1 MYRFYLNEEL
11 KQYIR
16 EEHIEKNS
24 EKVIDDYLQE
34 LNYTVNVD
42 LKIGSSQLHL
52 TNLRLFPDWE
62 NKCMMCKSVAS
73 EHVIDKDAEY
83 DPQSRIAKMLD
94 FETFKIPFD
103 EFLMENVKVTTVYY
117 GGRVITDSF
126 IQAIINGQDTNGL
139 QGYKYSFIK
148 EAFDDKPSCDYVYKI
163 NNHFYEVSYI
173 TAGMYAK
180 DKTHFGD
187 ELSLVR
193 IDAIGTYYY
202 KTAFELLRGEG
213 YLDRLEQTEDG
224 LYIPNLT
231 IQKYKRVKYN

>member
-11 KQYIR
+11 KQYFR

-24 EKVIDDYLQE
+24 EKVIEDYLEE
-34 LNYTVNVD
+34 LNYTVNID

-52 TNLRLFPDWE
+52 TNLRLFPDWK
-62 NKCMMCKSVAS
+62 NKCMRCKSVAS
-73 EHVIDKDAEY
+73 ENLNKDAEY
-83 DPQSRIAKMLD
+83 DPQSRIAKMLN
-94 FETFKIPFD
+94 FETFQIPFD

-117 GGRVITDSF
+117 GQMIITDS
-126 IQAIINGQDTNGL
+126 IVRAIINGQYTNGL

-148 EAFDDKPSCDYVYKI
+148 EAFDDKPSHDYVYKI
-163 NNHFYEVSYI
+163 NNHFYEVYYSP
-173 TAGMYAK
+173 AGIHSK

-187 ELSLVR
+187 QLLLSRV
-193 IDAIGTYYY
+193 DNGQDCF

-213 YLDRLEQTEDG
+213 YLDRLKQTEDG

-231 IQKYKRVKYN
+231 IKKYKKI

>member
-1 MYRFYLNEEL
+1 MYRFYLNDEL
-11 KQYIR
+11 KQYFR

-24 EKVIDDYLQE
+24 SKVIEDYLEE
-34 LNYTVNVD
+34 LNYTVNLD

-62 NKCMMCKSVAS
+62 NKCMRCKSVAS
-73 EHVIDKDAEY
+73 EHIIDKDAEY
-83 DPQSRIAKMLD
+83 DPQSRIAKILNLD
-94 FETFKIPFD
+94 TFKIPFD

-117 GGRVITDSF
+117 GQMIITDSVVR
-126 IQAIINGQDTNGL
+126 AIINGKDTGL

-148 EAFDDKPSCDYVYKI
+148 EAFNDEHPYDYVYKI
-163 NNHFYEVSYI
+163 NNHFYEVYYVI
-173 TAGMYAK
+173 AGMYTK

-187 ELSLVR
+187 QLSLTRV
-193 IDAIGTYYY
+193 DNGQYCF

-224 LYIPNLT
+224 LYIPNLR
-231 IQKYKRVKYN
+231 IQKYKKV

>member
-1 MYRFYLNEEL
+1 MYRFYLNDEL
-11 KQYIR
+11 KQYFR

-24 EKVIDDYLQE
+24 EKVIEDYLEE
-34 LNYTVNVD
+34 LNYTVNID

-62 NKCMMCKSVAS
+62 NKCMKCKSVAS

-83 DPQSRIAKMLD
+83 DPQSRISKMLD
-94 FETFKIPFD
+94 FETFRIPFD

-117 GGRVITDSF
+117 GQMIITDS
-126 IQAIINGQDTNGL
+126 IVRAIINGKDTNGL

-148 EAFDDKPSCDYVYKI
+148 EAFDDTPSLDYVYKI
-163 NNHFYEVSYI
+163 NNHFYEVYYSP
-173 TAGMYAK
+173 AGMYSK

-187 ELSLVR
+187 EISLTRV
-193 IDAIGTYYY
+193 DSGQYCF

-231 IQKYKRVKYN
+231 IQKYKKVK

>member
-1 MYRFYLNEEL
+1 MYRFYLNDEL

-24 EKVIDDYLQE
+24 EKVIEDYLEE
-34 LNYTVNVD
+34 LNYTVNID

-62 NKCMMCKSVAS
+62 NKCMRCKSVAS
-73 EHVIDKDAEY
+73 ENLNKDAEY
-83 DPQSRIAKMLD
+83 DSQSRIAKMLN
-94 FETFKIPFD
+94 FETFQIPFD

-117 GGRVITDSF
+117 GQMIITDT
-126 IQAIINGQDTNGL
+126 IVRAIINGQDTNGL

-148 EAFDDKPSCDYVYKI
+148 EAFDDKPLCDYIYKI
-163 NNHFYEVSYI
+163 NNHFYEVYYSP
-173 TAGMYAK
+173 AGMYSK

-187 ELSLVR
+187 EISLTRV
-193 IDAIGTYYY
+193 DNGQYCF

-213 YLDRLEQTEDG
+213 YLNRLEQTDDG
-224 LYIPNLT
+224 LYIPNLR
-231 IQKYKRVKYN
+231 IQKYKKV

>member
-1 MYRFYLNEEL
+1 MYRFYLNDEL
-11 KQYIR
+11 KQYFR

-24 EKVIDDYLQE
+24 EKVIEDYLEE
-34 LNYTVNVD
+34 LNYTVNID

-62 NKCMMCKSVAS
+62 NKCMRCKSVAS
-73 EHVIDKDAEY
+73 EHIIDKDAEY

-117 GGRVITDSF
+117 GQMIITDT
-126 IQAIINGQDTNGL
+126 IVHAIINGKDTNGL

-148 EAFDDKPSCDYVYKI
+148 EAFDDKPLCDYVYKI
-163 NNHFYEVSYI
+163 NNHFYEVYYSP
-173 TAGMYAK
+173 AGMYNK

-187 ELSLVR
+187 ELSLTRV
-193 IDAIGTYYY
+193 DDGQYCF

-231 IQKYKRVKYN
+231 IQKYKKI

>member
-11 KQYIR
+11 KQYFR

-24 EKVIDDYLQE
+24 EKVIEDYLEE
-34 LNYTVNVD
+34 LNYTVNID

-52 TNLRLFPDWE
+52 TNLRLFPDWK
-62 NKCMMCKSVAS
+62 NKCMRCKSVAYL
-73 EHVIDKDAEY
+73 IDKDANY

-94 FETFKIPFD
+94 FEAFKIPFD

-117 GGRVITDSF
+117 GQMIITNSV

-148 EAFDDKPSCDYVYKI
+148 EAFDDEPSHDYVYKI
-163 NNHFYEVSYI
+163 NNHFYEVYYSP
-173 TAGMYAK
+173 AGMYSR

-187 ELSLVR
+187 ELSLSRV
-193 IDAIGTYYY
+193 DDGQHCF

-224 LYIPNLT
+224 LYIPNLS
-231 IQKYKRVKYN
+231 IQKYKKV